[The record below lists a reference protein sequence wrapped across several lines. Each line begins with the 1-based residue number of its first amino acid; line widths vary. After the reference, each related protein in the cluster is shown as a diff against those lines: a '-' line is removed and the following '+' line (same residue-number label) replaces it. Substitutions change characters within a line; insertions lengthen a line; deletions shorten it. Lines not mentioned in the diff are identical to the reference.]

1 MQKERI
7 KMWTINTYN
16 KIAEEGLNKFEPEQ
30 YSLNETDDPD
40 ALLLRSQDLQSM
52 KFPSNLKAV
61 ARAGAGTN
69 NIPVAACSEKG
80 IIVFNT
86 PGANANAV
94 KELVLASMIL
104 AARPILDGVKW
115 VNTLKGPD
123 ISQQVENEK
132 KRFIGTEIAGK
143 QLGVI
148 GLGAIGAMVA
158 NDAYRLGLD
167 VVGYDPYVSVDTA
180 WTISRR
186 VKRVHSIEEVLAHSD
201 YVTVHVPLIKE
212 TKNLFDT
219 QTISLMKEG
228 AVLLNFSRGELVES
242 EAVIQALRKGR
253 LKQYFTDFAEEA
265 LVHEEKA
272 VVFPHLGASTSE
284 AEINCAKIA
293 ADTVKYFLETGNII
307 HSVNFPTVEI
317 AFTAPIRL
325 AIVNRNVTNMIGQMS
340 MELAKDAI
348 NILNI
353 INRGRGDYA
362 YTLIDIEEL
371 PDEQLEVV
379 VQRIKKV
386 TDILSVRVIRN
397 QTNNTKEDQYGSN

>member
-1 MQKERI
+1 
-7 KMWTINTYN
+7 MWTINTYN

-52 KFPSNLKAV
+52 KFTKNLKAV

-80 IIVFNT
+80 IVVFNT

-186 VKRVHSIEEVLAHSD
+186 VKRVHSIEEVLTHSD

-228 AVLLNFSRGELVES
+228 AILLNFSRGELVES

>member
-1 MQKERI
+1 
-7 KMWTINTYN
+7 MWTINTYN

-52 KFPSNLKAV
+52 KFTKNLKAV

-80 IIVFNT
+80 IVVFNT

-186 VKRVHSIEEVLAHSD
+186 VKRVHSIEEVLADSD

-228 AVLLNFSRGELVES
+228 AILLNFSRGELVES

>member
-1 MQKERI
+1 
-7 KMWTINTYN
+7 MWTINTYN

-52 KFPSNLKAV
+52 KFPSNLKAI

-80 IIVFNT
+80 IVVFNT